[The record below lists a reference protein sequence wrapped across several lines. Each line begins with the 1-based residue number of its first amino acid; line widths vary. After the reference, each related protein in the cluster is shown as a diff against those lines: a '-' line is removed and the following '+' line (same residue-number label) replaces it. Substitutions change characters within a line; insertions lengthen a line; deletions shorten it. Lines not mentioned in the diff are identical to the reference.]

1 MQYLKESVR
10 NNILESARNEF
21 YQYGYRKASLRE
33 IAAKSGITVG
43 NIYRYFSNKEDLL
56 GEVLAPLW
64 RVNDAI
70 GGDLPSPENLDK
82 TMEQV
87 MDFIRENY
95 KELKIMAR
103 EPVAPA
109 IRDTVT
115 RSIQE
120 VMVREMES
128 DPGLAKIIAGTFIQS
143 FFLIIRDN
151 EDDMDKTQRYLRKLI
166 TIFFITGKEA
176 GLYKD

>member
-56 GEVLAPLW
+56 GEVLSPLW
-64 RVNDAI
+64 QITDAI
-70 GGDLPSPENLDK
+70 SPDLPNPGNLDQ
-82 TMEQV
+82 TMERV
-87 MDFIRENY
+87 MGYVESNY

-109 IRDTVT
+109 IREAVTDTL
-115 RSIQE
+115 RE
-120 VMVREMES
+120 LMVREVGS
-128 DPGLAKIIAGTFIQS
+128 DAGLARIIAGTFIQS
-143 FFLIIRDN
+143 FNLIIRDN
-151 EDDMDKTQRYLRKLI
+151 EDDMDKTERYLRKLI

-176 GLYKD
+176 GLYED